1 MTPTT
6 NPTTPSFIRPR
17 LPSVLFLS
25 KKQSQKLPS
34 AVWSFRWQN
43 NTKRR
48 TKNNNKHSGR
58 FARNMVYM
66 GCTLFGHGVWT
77 WSSVFFDSVCAR
89 HPFPFET
96 RPVRPAWVTGQLY
109 SRLSLPPFCSVHSL
123 SLSCSVSVAHRR
135 LNGSFSPRFIGP
147 PTPAGDWKRNSH

>member
-6 NPTTPSFIRPR
+6 NPATPSFIRPR
-17 LPSVLFLS
+17 LPSVLFRP

-34 AVWSFRWQN
+34 AVCSFRWQN

-48 TKNNNKHSGR
+48 TKNNNKDSGR

-96 RPVRPAWVTGQLY
+96 RPVRPACVTGQLY
-109 SRLSLPPFCSVHSL
+109 SRLSLPVSL
-123 SLSCSVSVAHRR
+123 SLLFRSLTIFVVFCLCRTQTTQWQLLA
-135 LNGSFSPRFIGP
+135 
-147 PTPAGDWKRNSH
+147 